1 MAYPVHFAVDYQE
14 RASRLTTFFRLVLV
28 IPHLIV
34 LALWA
39 ILAWVLAIVA
49 WFAIVI
55 TGRHPRGIFDL
66 QARFLAYYGRVLCYQ
81 WLLVDGFPP
90 IGGGSPDDGYP
101 VRLTVDYPERQS
113 RLTVFF
119 RLLMAIPASMV
130 AYALNL
136 LLEILAFFAWL
147 VIVFLG
153 RLPRG
158 IFEVME
164 LPARFQVRL
173 AAYAF
178 LLLTDAY
185 PWFQPESEVTVPER
199 SWDDPLPPVA

>member
-1 MAYPVHFAVDYQE
+1 VLSQDSGHDNARNTVAERNGAAAFGFDPQARADYGG
-14 RASRLTTFFRLVLV
+14 ASLEKT
-28 IPHLIV
+28 V
-34 LALWA
+34 LAAKAL
-39 ILAWVLAIVA
+39 V
-49 WFAIVI
+49 
-55 TGRHPRGIFDL
+55 G
-66 QARFLAYYGRVLCYQ
+66 AYYGRVLCYQ

-185 PWFQPESEVTVPER
+185 PWFQPESEATVPER